1 MITEITNQ
9 PVKSITVIALESV
22 TLNCTASVDSATYSW
37 HRVDDKLPPTSRL
50 NGWNSNMFTIHNVL
64 PPDKGMYYCV
74 AKKMEVKVE
83 SARANVTVDGKLLH
97 GIISLSMVV
106 LNSRDRPGNLWLP

>member
-9 PVKSITVIALESV
+9 PVKSTTVIALESI
-22 TLNCTASVDSATYSW
+22 TLSCTASVDSATYSW

-50 NGWNSNMFTIHNVL
+50 NGWNSNMFTIRNVL

-74 AKKMEVKVE
+74 AKKMEVKVK
-83 SARANVTVDGKLLH
+83 STRTSLIVDGKLLH
-97 GIISLSMVV
+97 DIICI
-106 LNSRDRPGNLWLP
+106 